1 MSETKTV
8 MRWSELQNLPLTI
21 PSEGITIGTVV
32 DCFFQPDTNAI
43 YALKVRLRL
52 LGDRS
57 LPVTGIRSIETT
69 GVTIPSAQMLMQRLP
84 HLPLVSE
91 LTASLIKTESGSDVG
106 RVNAVLLGTETP
118 VTLRIVGLE
127 IALGKGNRT
136 ETFGADAIGSYHDG
150 AIVITNTAA
159 KRLR

>member
-1 MSETKTV
+1 MSETKAM
-8 MRWSELQNLPLTI
+8 MRWSELQNLPVTI

-57 LPVTGIRSIETT
+57 LPVTGIRSIETAA
-69 GVTIPSAQMLMQRLP
+69 VTIPSAQMLIQRLP
-84 HLPLVSE
+84 PLPLVSE
-91 LTASLIKTESGSDVG
+91 LTTSVIKSESGSDVG
-106 RVNAVLLGTETP
+106 KVNAILLSTEVAT
-118 VTLRIVGLE
+118 TLRIIGIE
-127 IALGKGNRT
+127 MARGKGTR
-136 ETFGADAIGSYHDG
+136 TFGADAIGSYHEG
-150 AIVITNTAA
+150 TIVVTDTAA

>member
-1 MSETKTV
+1 MSETKT
-8 MRWSELQNLPLTI
+8 MMKWSELQNLPVTI

-52 LGDRS
+52 LGERS

-69 GVTIPSAQMLMQRLP
+69 GVAIPSAQMLSERLP
-84 HLPLVSE
+84 ALPLVSG
-91 LTASLIKTESGSDVG
+91 LITSAIKSESGSDVG
-106 RVNAVLLGTETP
+106 KVNAILLGTETP
-118 VTLRIVGLE
+118 RTLRIIGIE
-127 IALGKGNRT
+127 MTNGTGKRT
-136 ETFGADAIGSYHDG
+136 KTFGADAVGSYHDDT
-150 AIVITNTAA
+150 VVVTDTAA

>member
-1 MSETKTV
+1 MSETKAM
-8 MRWSELQNLPLTI
+8 MRWAELQNLPVTI

-69 GVTIPSAQMLMQRLP
+69 AVTIPSAQMLIQRLP
-84 HLPLVSE
+84 PLPLVSE
-91 LTASLIKTESGSDVG
+91 LTTSVIKSESGTDVG
-106 RVNAVLLGTETP
+106 KVNAILLSTEVPT
-118 VTLRIVGLE
+118 TLRI
-127 IALGKGNRT
+127 
-136 ETFGADAIGSYHDG
+136 IG
-150 AIVITNTAA
+150 I
-159 KRLR
+159 